1 MRHQAGRGTRPETA
15 QAFRRSPLL
24 HSRLNSSIG
33 ITPRIEEQ
41 SSVATLL
48 PNTTLLSKLLL
59 NRGREVRM
67 PQASTFMRKN
77 MIGQLSKDQMLLLSQ
92 SSKSRY
98 ISSSKMINQA
108 SMENKK
114 YMDSYLDSL
123 IVN

>member
-1 MRHQAGRGTRPETA
+1 M
-15 QAFRRSPLL
+15 
-24 HSRLNSSIG
+24 
-33 ITPRIEEQ
+33 
-41 SSVATLL
+41 ATLL

-98 ISSSKMINQA
+98 IASSKMINQA

>member
-1 MRHQAGRGTRPETA
+1 
-15 QAFRRSPLL
+15 
-24 HSRLNSSIG
+24 
-33 ITPRIEEQ
+33 
-41 SSVATLL
+41 
-48 PNTTLLSKLLL
+48 
-59 NRGREVRM
+59 M

-98 ISSSKMINQA
+98 SKMINQA

-123 IVN
+123 IAN

>member
-1 MRHQAGRGTRPETA
+1 
-15 QAFRRSPLL
+15 
-24 HSRLNSSIG
+24 
-33 ITPRIEEQ
+33 
-41 SSVATLL
+41 
-48 PNTTLLSKLLL
+48 
-59 NRGREVRM
+59 
-67 PQASTFMRKN
+67 

-123 IVN
+123 LVN